1 MGGRLRPESVAG
13 INRMGGRLP
22 PESVVGI
29 SRNMHISNVQ
39 VYREQNEDLSCLP
52 CSICDSNSET
62 YLTGVKCG
70 AYLTGIYD
78 VKFEDYLTVT

>member
-1 MGGRLRPESVAG
+1 MVCARRGARYRQD
-13 INRMGGRLP
+13 
-22 PESVVGI
+22 I
-29 SRNMHISNVQ
+29 SHGLYQFLGLTICEDNFQASLNLVN
-39 VYREQNEDLSCLP
+39 NEDFFCLP

-78 VKFEDYLTVT
+78 VKFEDHLTVI